1 MNNMFGPPQPGAST
15 NAWSLVASSSTSVP
29 SAAAQNVA
37 RAIASEQ
44 SKVTALINEA
54 MTQHRTGRK
63 PISSSGLPLAAGSQ
77 AGESGNTL
85 TVFGA
90 SLAACPLLV
99 WWPAASFA
107 AREHPASAPRCRKG
121 CAMSDMIPERERY
134 FQLVEEARRLL
145 ESQLDRIWND
155 SNEGTIT
162 VREAADARIQVM
174 TEHLNRLK
182 QLRDEF
188 LS

>member
-1 MNNMFGPPQPGAST
+1 
-15 NAWSLVASSSTSVP
+15 
-29 SAAAQNVA
+29 
-37 RAIASEQ
+37 
-44 SKVTALINEA
+44 
-54 MTQHRTGRK
+54 
-63 PISSSGLPLAAGSQ
+63 
-77 AGESGNTL
+77 
-85 TVFGA
+85 
-90 SLAACPLLV
+90 
-99 WWPAASFA
+99 
-107 AREHPASAPRCRKG
+107 
-121 CAMSDMIPERERY
+121 MSDMIPERERY

-162 VREAADARIQVM
+162 VREAADARIRVM